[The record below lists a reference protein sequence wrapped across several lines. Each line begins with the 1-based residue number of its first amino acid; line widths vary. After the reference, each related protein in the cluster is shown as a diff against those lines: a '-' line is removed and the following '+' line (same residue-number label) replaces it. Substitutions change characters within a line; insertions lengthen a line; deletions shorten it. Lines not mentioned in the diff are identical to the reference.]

1 MGFFTQYP
9 VSRGS
14 VHIKSAEDPYAAP
27 DFNPGFLREYAP
39 HHCIFFKYAHAM
51 INSEADVATLRLGY
65 KKSREIAR
73 RMGIYRGEFS
83 PGHPTFPDGGD
94 AFCKDHSTHIDIAAP
109 DIAYSAEDEKAL
121 ETFIRN
127 RGKID
132 FILFFSNTNTMTY
145 CRVSPNC
152 LALGNPINL
161 EFYLLIH
168 PWILSSALAL

>member
-14 VHIKSAEDPYAAP
+14 IHINSAEDPYTAP

-73 RMGIYRGEFS
+73 RMGIYRGEFL
-83 PGHPTFPDGGD
+83 PGHPTFPAGGD
-94 AFCKDHSTHIDIAAP
+94 ALCKDHSTHIDIAAP

-127 RGKID
+127 RGNYYYYYYQQQYD
-132 FILFFSNTNTMTY
+132 D
-145 CRVSPNC
+145 
-152 LALGNPINL
+152 
-161 EFYLLIH
+161 LL
-168 PWILSSALAL
+168 LC